1 MKVLLI
7 RPRPDPDSIG
17 LQSFMMCEP
26 LELEYAA
33 AYLERFGHH
42 VTILDMILERTPLE
56 GLLRDHAPDV
66 VGVTGYLNHVGVMKD
81 YARRIKRH
89 HSRCWVVVGGVHAE
103 VEPEVFEDP
112 DIDFVLHSDALES
125 MRALLDGAGR
135 NRDHARRAVPGV
147 WDGPAKS
154 YPVPRS
160 FAYPFPDRS
169 KTLRYRHRYHYL
181 FHERCAT
188 LKTSFGCTFSCDFC
202 FCPRITRGHYFERD
216 IEDVVREIEG
226 IAEEHIFIVDDN
238 FLFNHQR
245 VDRFCRL
252 LAEQGIRKKY
262 ILFGRADFIVRNE
275 ELIRRLRDVGL
286 HAVFVGVESIRQKDL
301 EAFNKRSEV
310 AMNEKA
316 IRVLERHGIE
326 CYCGIVVGP
335 DWGEED
341 FDDLTHW
348 LNGLAHPLVNIQPI
362 TPLPRTPL
370 YDRMRGVLRV
380 PRDQYARY
388 DMAHLLWQPER
399 LSVRR
404 YYWLILRTYYRTMAG
419 ARGQMYVLRRYGLV
433 RYLRVARGIVHITGQ
448 YVVLWAKGRL

>member
-1 MKVLLI
+1 M
-7 RPRPDPDSIG
+7 
-17 LQSFMMCEP
+17 
-26 LELEYAA
+26 
-33 AYLERFGHH
+33 
-42 VTILDMILERTPLE
+42 
-56 GLLRDHAPDV
+56 
-66 VGVTGYLNHVGVMKD
+66 
-81 YARRIKRH
+81 
-89 HSRCWVVVGGVHAE
+89 
-103 VEPEVFEDP
+103 
-112 DIDFVLHSDALES
+112 
-125 MRALLDGAGR
+125 
-135 NRDHARRAVPGV
+135 
-147 WDGPAKS
+147 
-154 YPVPRS
+154 
-160 FAYPFPDRS
+160 
-169 KTLRYRHRYHYL
+169 
-181 FHERCAT
+181 
-188 LKTSFGCTFSCDFC
+188 
-202 FCPRITRGHYFERD
+202 
-216 IEDVVREIEG
+216 VREIEG

-252 LAEQGIRKKY
+252 LAEKGIRKKY

-301 EAFNKRSEV
+301 EALNKRSEV

-348 LNGLAHPLVNIQPI
+348 LNGLAHPLVNIQPV
-362 TPLPRTPL
+362 TPLPGTPL

-380 PRDQYARY
+380 PREQYARY

-419 ARGQMYVLRRYGLV
+419 AARPDVRRCGGTASSATCASRGASFTSPGSMSSCGRRADCEPEDSCSSSPPATTTTGWSSRSV
-433 RYLRVARGIVHITGQ
+433 RCTS
-448 YVVLWAKGRL
+448 WAWPSPCWRR